1 MNYQNLYEDEN
12 QLINN
17 GDYKNSNIINSQN
30 FMFNF
35 INMKFFWKE
44 LMKIDTKYIERTGDV
59 SILSAYVQN
68 ILYTRLDLNNIDLLS
83 EEYIIQLVTLLQ
95 LTGQYLVYTQKM
107 LEAENKELKENII
120 YLKNNIVENDKYK
133 RIIENLNRQNR
144 EKDFLIKTY
153 QDMIQNGKDLNI
165 IEDNDNKNINL
176 KSVPEINYIKKTY
189 YYCNICLGKKFKTQK
204 YLDEHMRRRH
214 YNFKELIVDK
224 KEMEEKKLRK
234 KIIV

>member
-107 LEAENKELKENII
+107 LEAENKELLYISYIYTLFVII
-120 YLKNNIVENDKYK
+120 
-133 RIIENLNRQNR
+133 
-144 EKDFLIKTY
+144 
-153 QDMIQNGKDLNI
+153 
-165 IEDNDNKNINL
+165 
-176 KSVPEINYIKKTY
+176 
-189 YYCNICLGKKFKTQK
+189 FK
-204 YLDEHMRRRH
+204 
-214 YNFKELIVDK
+214 
-224 KEMEEKKLRK
+224 
-234 KIIV
+234 